1 MYFLI
6 VKNIS
11 VKSFKTFQLT
21 LLKVARHCSLDISW
35 ENCQK
40 VLLNVLC
47 SHTYTYKPVTRFENV
62 FEWKTTCFLLQNG
75 IVSCW
80 SLVCSFVLNNLLVPP
95 FLGDKKEKKEMYLF
109 HAYSCWIPCTQCCYN
124 STGKFFFSHAFTEL
138 LREHPLVPLG
148 LI

>member
-1 MYFLI
+1 M
-6 VKNIS
+6 
-11 VKSFKTFQLT
+11 KSFKTFQLT
-21 LLKVARHCSLDISW
+21 LLKVTRHFSLDISW

-95 FLGDKKEKKEMYLF
+95 FLGDKKEKKKCIYSMHIPAGFHVPNAATIALESFSLAIPSLSSSESTPLF
-109 HAYSCWIPCTQCCYN
+109 LWA
-124 STGKFFFSHAFTEL
+124 
-138 LREHPLVPLG
+138 
-148 LI
+148 